1 MYMRTIS
8 ITTKDITSTK
18 NNQFKYEFPT
28 DVNLSRKE
36 IGLASLSM
44 FYSMFNISAEKNNNT
59 VRYEFKGT
67 TYTITFPNMIAEVS
81 DIQAYLFYV
90 FRSNGHYLNHT
101 DGTILYPIEMFIDPA
116 QYAVVVVCN
125 RFPAAFTTDYPANL
139 NSHITLTGSTFYP
152 RLLMIATTN
161 FHKLIGFASDYAT
174 NVSGLSTA
182 SKTDLS
188 TTSPILN
195 PDSNLIVVI
204 DGLIDNPYS
213 NPNGILHSFGI
224 NVAPSAQVVERPNE
238 IAFIDVLEGS
248 YKNISLRILNADTL
262 ADVSIEDPEI
272 SIMLLI
278 KDK

>member
-1 MYMRTIS
+1 MRTIS
-8 ITTKDITSTK
+8 ITTKHISSTK
-18 NNQFKYEFPT
+18 NNQFLYEFPS
-28 DVNLSRKE
+28 DVKLTNKQV
-36 IGLASLSM
+36 GLASLSM
-44 FYSMFNISAEKNNNT
+44 YYSMFNISAEKNNNK
-59 VRYEFKGT
+59 VQYVFKGV
-67 TYTITFPNMIAEVS
+67 TYDVTFPNMIAEVS

-90 FRSNGHYLNHT
+90 FRANNHYLNHT

-125 RFPAAFTTDYPANL
+125 RFPASFTTDYPSSL

-152 RLLMIATTN
+152 RLLMVANTN

-174 NVSGLSTA
+174 NVTGLTST

-195 PDSNLIVVI
+195 PDANLIVVI
-204 DGLIDNPYS
+204 DNLIDNPYS

-224 NVAPSAQVVERPNE
+224 NVSPSSQIVERPNQ
-238 IAFIDVLEGS
+238 IAFVDILDGS
-248 YKNISLRILNADTL
+248 YKNLALRILNADTL
-262 ADVSIEDPEI
+262 QDVAIEDPEI
-272 SIMLLI
+272 SVMLLI